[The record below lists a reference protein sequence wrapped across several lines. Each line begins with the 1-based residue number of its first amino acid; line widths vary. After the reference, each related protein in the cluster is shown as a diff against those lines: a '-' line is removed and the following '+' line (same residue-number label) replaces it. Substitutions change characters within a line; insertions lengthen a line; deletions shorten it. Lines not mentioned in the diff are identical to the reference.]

1 VNFPSTPSRYDSK
14 NNAPNEVCKGTV
26 FVTCSGLME
35 TRFAQISVSGKSLKV
50 PGMRIE
56 DRTIVVTGKWIK
68 MAAIH
73 DENWQAGNVEHPESI
88 IAKLKTQP
96 TVADIF
102 NFAQKLPDIKPRFN
116 YPLEWENVAAIPITS
131 FEEWW
136 EKRLPQ
142 ETRKNVRKAGRRG
155 VVVRTVEL
163 NDVLVQGIKAIYDE
177 TPIRQGRRFWH
188 YGKDLETIKREN
200 SSYLDRCEFI
210 GAFHQEEL
218 IGFIKMVYVGKV
230 SNIMQIIS
238 KKSHYDK
245 RPANALLAKAVE
257 ICGKKGMSYFVYG
270 QYVYGNNNDGA
281 LTEFKRRN
289 GFEQILFPRYYIPL
303 TAKGR
308 MCMSCRL
315 HLGMRRLIPKGIESF
330 LLRMRS
336 RFYERRYLP
345 RDNAKAGSTQS
356 EEGLKDQQG

>member
-1 VNFPSTPSRYDSK
+1 
-14 NNAPNEVCKGTV
+14 
-26 FVTCSGLME
+26 ME
-35 TRFAQISVSGKSLKV
+35 TKFAEISVSGKSLKV
-50 PGMRIE
+50 PMIQIE

-73 DENWQAGNVEHPESI
+73 DENWQAGGVEHPESI
-88 IAKLKTQP
+88 IVKLKTQP

-102 NFAQKLPDIKPRFN
+102 TFVQKLPDTKPRFN
-116 YPLEWENVAAIPITS
+116 YPLEWDNVAAIPITS
-131 FEEWW
+131 YAEWW

-142 ETRKNVRKAGRRG
+142 VTRKNVRRAERRG
-155 VVVRTVEL
+155 VVVLAVEF

-188 YGKDLETIKREN
+188 YGKDFKTIKREN

-218 IGFIKMVYVGKV
+218 IGFIKMVFVGKV
-230 SNIMQIIS
+230 STIMQIIS
-238 KKSHYDK
+238 KNAHYDK

-257 ICGKKGMSYFVYG
+257 ICEKKGMSHFVYG
-270 QYVYGNNNDGA
+270 QYVYGQNNDGA

-289 GFEQILFPRYYIPL
+289 GFEQILLPRYYIPL

-308 MCMSCRL
+308 VCMRCKL
-315 HLGMRRLIPKGIESF
+315 HLGMRRFIPKGIESF
-330 LLRMRS
+330 LLHMRS
-336 RFYERRYLP
+336 RIYERKYHS
-345 RDNAKAGSTQS
+345 RDSLEAAGTQS
-356 EEGLKDQQG
+356 EDGLKDQQG